1 MRRARKQTM
10 LLGALMPALLVGA
23 TFAGPEPTSGGG
35 GHGLTVTAIFADAGA
50 ILPGNDVK
58 VDGVQAGQVKKVRL
72 VAGKAELTLSVGGA
86 FTPLHTDASAAIRPV
101 SLLGERF
108 VDLSRGTA

>member
-1 MRRARKQTM
+1 MRARPV
-10 LLGALMPALLVGA
+10 LLGALIPALLLGA
-23 TFAGPEPTSGGG
+23 TFAGPEPASGGG
-35 GHGLTVTAIFADAGA
+35 GHGVTVKAVFADAGA

-58 VDGVQAGQVKKVRL
+58 VDGVQAGLVKKVRL
-72 VAGKAELTLSVGGA
+72 VGGKAELTLAVGGA

-108 VDLSRGTA
+108 VDL